1 MVNKIFP
8 RLHNVLDSYSEC
20 SAYDRMVK
28 NKEYD
33 LLVTEMQD
41 YLYSNYLEWVK
52 IVAENPQCRRDTI
65 RNPLPLN
72 LKYKRFRKEAE
83 NIIGVEKAKYNQ
95 RNNAMEAMMVMSMMD
110 MMGENVNNSEKK

>member
-52 IVAENPQCRRDTI
+52 IVTENP
-65 RNPLPLN
+65 
-72 LKYKRFRKEAE
+72 
-83 NIIGVEKAKYNQ
+83 
-95 RNNAMEAMMVMSMMD
+95 
-110 MMGENVNNSEKK
+110 